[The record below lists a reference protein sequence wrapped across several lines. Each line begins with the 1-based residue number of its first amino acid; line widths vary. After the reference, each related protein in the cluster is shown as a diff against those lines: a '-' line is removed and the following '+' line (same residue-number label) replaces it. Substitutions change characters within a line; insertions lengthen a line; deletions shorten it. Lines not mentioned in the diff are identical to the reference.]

1 MFIQLIKR
9 YDFQN
14 QDSFR
19 NALLDVNTLKVYI
32 QELTGHKSSTSLD
45 TYLHLAKSELANMP
59 DIVNQLDSYRNDE
72 AKKRNQEE
80 LLQKLINKD
89 ISIEEYATQLKKYNS
104 TVLNIME

>member
-32 QELTGHKSSTSLD
+32 QELTGHKSSKSLD

-59 DIVNQLDSYRNDE
+59 EIVNQLDSYRNDE
-72 AKKRNQEE
+72 AKKRNKEE
-80 LLQKLINKD
+80 LLQKLVNKD
-89 ISIEEYATQLKKYNS
+89 ISIEEYAT
-104 TVLNIME
+104 